1 MKGKFVKTKNVKNF
15 ITVINN
21 LKNRPQGVPGMGL
34 IYGEPGL
41 GKSQA
46 AIWWAVN
53 NDAIL
58 VSAKQTMSARW
69 LLEDIVKE
77 MGETPYYKTSEL
89 FEQVKIE
96 LIKNPRLII
105 VDEIDYLATDKC
117 AFEIL
122 RDIHDETHNPILL
135 IGMGLAD
142 KKLKRYK
149 HLYDRFSEV
158 LHFESFS
165 LDDVKSLISEL
176 SEVKI
181 KEEAILHIYQTGS
194 RFRQIVKTINKAE
207 NIAKTNELAEIGL
220 AELRK
225 YI

>member
-1 MKGKFVKTKNVKNF
+1 
-15 ITVINN
+15 
-21 LKNRPQGVPGMGL
+21 MGL
-34 IYGEPGL
+34 IYGETGL

-89 FEQVKIE
+89 FEQIKIE

-105 VDEIDYLATDKC
+105 VDEINYLATDKC
-117 AFEIL
+117 AIEIL

-149 HLYDRFSEV
+149 HLYYFV
-158 LHFESFS
+158 ACL
-165 LDDVKSLISEL
+165 
-176 SEVKI
+176 
-181 KEEAILHIYQTGS
+181 
-194 RFRQIVKTINKAE
+194 
-207 NIAKTNELAEIGL
+207 
-220 AELRK
+220 
-225 YI
+225 